1 MPAESL
7 SQIEAAAIQELADR
21 KHMALKVFRPLPHQ
35 ETVFE
40 MPRPKYMLV
49 SGGNRAGKTL
59 TLAVLLA
66 AIMTDTPVVMGD
78 GRKINLRMPW
88 QQGKPLRV
96 WMVCIDWNHVGETIH
111 PMLFKPG
118 SFKVCIDP
126 ETKKLRPFKPDE
138 DEPRGIQPKD
148 SPALIPGRYIQ
159 AGSFAWNDKKK
170 NEFSRVS
177 IVDPKTGN
185 LLAEVSVFTSMGNA
199 PQGKA
204 VDLVFIDEQL
214 ERADFINEMI
224 MRTADRRGGIVWAS
238 WNRED
243 SDELAQF
250 NQMLDR
256 EIENKTGLA
265 KRIMLAMSDN
275 AYLGSRTIQETLA
288 GCSSDAER
296 LARDKGIAP
305 SERLRMY
312 PLFNT
317 DIHKAIIDGPE
328 EDDVSRAIRANGNMP
343 PKEWTRVLT
352 LDPGSSHP
360 AVLLCAVPP
369 PEMGE
374 YFIPYQE
381 FCPENTDAIQLATMI
396 KESTRGQQ
404 FYRFIIDD
412 HAGRKT
418 PEGFSMRVRDAYI
431 QAFKKVGLRCS
442 STGHHFLKGSDDVG
456 GRQMHLQAVMHIG
469 TRGLPKLRVITGN
482 CPNLCKQLKKVK
494 KKLVQK
500 EVVEER
506 KARGQHDLVDCLEY
520 YIASKPSFVVVNNTT
535 EEVSAAYK
543 RYMKRFGNQEKQ
555 ESIQIG
561 THY

>member
-1 MPAESL
+1 MSEI
-7 SQIEAAAIQELADR
+7 SQLEAAAIQELADR

-35 ETVFE
+35 DTVFE
-40 MPRPKYMLV
+40 MPRPKFMLV

-66 AIMTDTPVVMGD
+66 AVMTDTPVVLSNGKKVD
-78 GRKINLRMPW
+78 LRMPW
-88 QQGKPLRV
+88 QKGKPLRV
-96 WMVCIDWNHVGETIH
+96 WIICIDWTHVGETIH

-126 ETKKLRPFKPDE
+126 ETKKLRSYKPDE
-138 DEPRGIQPKD
+138 DEPKGITPKE
-148 SPALIPGRYIQ
+148 SPALIPSRFGPDEN
-159 AGSFAWNDKKK
+159 FAWNDKKK
-170 NEFSRVS
+170 KQFSNVQ
-177 IVDPKTGN
+177 ITDPKTGDV
-185 LLAEVSVFTSMGNA
+185 LAEVTVYTSMGNP

-204 VDLVFIDEQL
+204 VDLIFIDEQL
-214 ERADFINEMI
+214 ERADFINEMV

-256 EIENKTGLA
+256 EIENKSGLA
-265 KRIMLAMSDN
+265 KRVMLALSDN
-275 AYLGSRTIQETLA
+275 AYLGSRTIEETLA
-288 GCSSDAER
+288 GCSTEAER
-296 LARDKGIAP
+296 LARDRGIAP

-328 EDDVSRAIRANGNMP
+328 EDDVSRAIRANGDMP

-374 YFIPYQE
+374 YYIPYQE
-381 FCPENTDAIQLATMI
+381 FCPENTDAIQLAKMI
-396 KESTRGQQ
+396 KDNTRGQV
-404 FYRFIIDD
+404 FYRFIMDD
-412 HAGRKT
+412 QAGRKT

-431 QAFKKVGLRCS
+431 NAFRQAGLKCT
-442 STGHHFLKGSDDVG
+442 STGHHFLKGSNDVG
-456 GRQMHLQAVMHIG
+456 GRQMVLQSLMHIG
-469 TRGLPKLRVITGN
+469 KLGLPKLRIITGN

-494 KKLVQK
+494 KKMIQK

-506 KARGQHDLVDCLEY
+506 KARGQYDLVDCLEY
-520 YIASKPSFVVVNNTT
+520 YAASKPSFVVVNNTT
-535 EEVSAAYK
+535 EEVSDAYK
-543 RYMKRFGNQEKQ
+543 RFLKRLEKK
-555 ESIQIG
+555 EGRETIQIG